1 MLIFSGN
8 ELSRLGDG
16 AFPARN
22 LDDLQELNLSGCG
35 LRAVSARA
43 LRGLAN
49 LDRLDLSANALAA
62 VPAAFSLAGRDGGG
76 VDVPR
81 LRELILSGNP
91 ITTIEESNRLCFLY
105 LCIFT
110 YQSHES
116 FCECRFFFP
125 PTLALPHL

>member
-8 ELSRLGDG
+8 ELARLGDG

-35 LRAVSARA
+35 LGAVSARA

-49 LDRLDLSANALAA
+49 LDRLDLSSNALAA
-62 VPAAFSLAGRDGGG
+62 VPAAFSPAGDGGGG

-81 LRELILSGNP
+81 LRELVLSGNP
-91 ITTIEESNRLCFLY
+91 ITTIEESNRLCY
-105 LCIFT
+105 L
-110 YQSHES
+110 
-116 FCECRFFFP
+116 
-125 PTLALPHL
+125 L

>member
-49 LDRLDLSANALAA
+49 LDRLDLSSNALAA
-62 VPAAFSLAGRDGGG
+62 VPAAFSLSGGGGGHGVG

-81 LRELILSGNP
+81 LRELVLSGNP
-91 ITTIEESNRLCFLY
+91 ITTIEGR
-105 LCIFT
+105 T
-110 YQSHES
+110 
-116 FCECRFFFP
+116 
-125 PTLALPHL
+125 

>member
-8 ELSRLGDG
+8 ELARLGDD

-35 LRAVSARA
+35 LGAVSARA

-49 LDRLDLSANALAA
+49 LDRLDLSSNALAA

-105 LCIFT
+105 LSLFI
-110 YQSHES
+110 SHTNHFVSVVS
-116 FCECRFFFP
+116 FSHP
-125 PTLALPHL
+125 L